1 VVTLAAATP
10 HGVEVAFRVLQGR
23 EARTRLG
30 LRPHPSRRL
39 PTRGFDLTDIH
50 SPTTPCDATRM
61 TILSWRSPLLQ
72 GFTHSTRRAPLDA
85 RHLYWGSRRYSASGG
100 RSLRCFCQRGP
111 SRQLRSVLR
120 VRALSTV
127 CSSTHLS
134 PAFRRRNAP
143 AVLPPGVSPLE
154 QACELVALRFPLLA
168 FLPRPGLSS
177 PRKKRTAGASATFLG
192 SPSLTPFTA
201 YRVLLR
207 PRVRAVRANRLSP
220 LVGRSP
226 PGLSPP

>member
-1 VVTLAAATP
+1 M
-10 HGVEVAFRVLQGR
+10 
-23 EARTRLG
+23 
-30 LRPHPSRRL
+30 
-39 PTRGFDLTDIH
+39 
-50 SPTTPCDATRM
+50 PCDATRM

-72 GFTHSTRRAPLDA
+72 GFTHSTRRAPLGA
-85 RHLYWGSRRYSASGG
+85 RHLSWGSRRYSACGG

-111 SRQLRSVLR
+111 SHQLRSVLR

-127 CSSTHLS
+127 SSSTHLFS
-134 PAFRRRNAP
+134 TFRQRNAP
-143 AVLPPGVSPLE
+143 AVLPSGVSPSE
-154 QACELVALRFPLLA
+154 QAQKLVAPEFPLLA

-177 PRKKRTAGASATFLG
+177 PRTKRTAGASATFLG

-201 YRVLLR
+201 YRVLLC
-207 PRVRAVRANRLSP
+207 PKVRAVRANRLSP